1 MTDAQAATG
10 ATAESSPRAAGYAT
24 QARSTTAWVGWV
36 WFAAVMMI
44 LVGTFNAI
52 YGLVALFDDTYY
64 AVGPQG
70 LLVFDITQWGWI
82 HLIVGL
88 VAVGTGF
95 ALLSGATWA
104 RALAVVVASINAIA
118 QLLFLSANPAWALI
132 AITFDMLVIWAVIVH
147 GSELKD
153 SESAPY

>member
-10 ATAESSPRAAGYAT
+10 ATAESRPTASGYAT
-24 QARSTTAWVGWV
+24 RARSTTAWVGWI

-52 YGLVALFDDTYY
+52 YGLVALFNDTYY
-64 AVGPQG
+64 AVAPQG
-70 LLVFDITQWGWI
+70 LLVFDITQWGWV

-95 ALLSGATWA
+95 ALLSGAMWA
-104 RALAVVVASINAIA
+104 RVLAVVIASINAIA
-118 QLLFLSANPAWALI
+118 QLLFMSANPAWALI
-132 AITFDMLVIWAVIVH
+132 AIVFDMLVIWAVIVH
-147 GSELKD
+147 GSEMRESD
-153 SESAPY
+153 SAY